1 MEDFATLDFED
12 QLFDNESDLYD
23 TLEDLNIDEW
33 DEDIDN
39 LEKFE
44 LDIDDEI

>member
-33 DEDIDN
+33 GEDIDN